1 MRRIIS
7 KSLRAIVGGSLAA
20 CGLSLLLSSNAWS
33 SADYK
38 LETVTD
44 GLNHPWSVA
53 FLPNGEFLVTELGGK
68 LLRLSADG
76 SKKTI
81 IGGVPDTYVAQQ
93 GGFFD
98 IVLHPDFKSNKQVYL
113 SYAHGGPDANGTGI
127 IRATLGKER
136 LENTELIMLVATVK
150 DTPVHYGGRMLFRP
164 DGTLLVTTGDGFEYR
179 EKAQDLSTELGKVL
193 RINPNG
199 VAAADNPFP
208 DRGSPR
214 VWTYGHRNP
223 QGLALNSDTGEIYLH
238 EHGAKGGD
246 ELNILQA
253 GKNYGWPA
261 ITLGVDYSGAHV
273 TPFKEL
279 PGMEQ
284 PAWFWVPS
292 IAPSGLA
299 WYGGTA
305 FPQWHGDLFVGALV
319 NKDVRRLDLEDGKV
333 VGEEILFG
341 EIGERIRDVRS
352 GPDGYLY
359 LLTDS
364 KDGKLIRVK
373 PDE

>member
-1 MRRIIS
+1 MCRIFT
-7 KSLRAIVGGSLAA
+7 KSLGSIVGRSLAA
-20 CGLSLLLSSNAWS
+20 CGLSLLLGSQSW

-44 GLNHPWSVA
+44 DLMHPWSVA
-53 FLPNGEFLVTELGGK
+53 FLPDGDFLITELGGK

-76 SKKTI
+76 SKKTN

-98 IVLHPDFKSNKQVYL
+98 IVLHPDFESNRTVYL

-127 IRATLGKER
+127 IRATLGNTQ
-136 LENTELIMLVATVK
+136 LENSELILLVATVK

-164 DGTLLVTTGDGFEYR
+164 DGTLLLTTGDGFEYR
-179 EKAQDLSTELGKVL
+179 EKAQDVSTELGKVL

-199 VAAADNPFP
+199 VAAADNPFAEQ
-208 DRGSPR
+208 GSPR

-223 QGLALNSDTGEIYLH
+223 QGLALNADTGEVYLH

-261 ITLGVDYSGAHV
+261 ITRGVDYSGAHV

-299 WYGGTA
+299 WYGGAA
-305 FPQWHGDLFVGALV
+305 FPKWHGDLFVGALV
-319 NKDVRRLDLEDGKV
+319 NKDVRRLDLENGKV
-333 VGEEILFG
+333 VGEEMLFG
-341 EIGERIRDVRS
+341 EIEERIRDVRS

-373 PDE
+373 PKE

>member
-1 MRRIIS
+1 MRGIIAKLLS
-7 KSLRAIVGGSLAA
+7 TIMGSSLVAFT
-20 CGLSLLLSSNAWS
+20 LSLLLSAQSGA
-33 SADYK
+33 AEYT
-38 LETVTD
+38 LETVAED
-44 GLNHPWSVA
+44 LDHPWSVA
-53 FLPNGEFLVTELGGK
+53 FLPNGEFLIAELGGR

-76 SKKTI
+76 SKKTNI
-81 IGGVPDTYVAQQ
+81 DGVPDTYVAQQ

-98 IVLHPDFKSNKQVYL
+98 IVLHPDFETNNTVYL

-127 IRATLGKER
+127 IRATLAETK
-136 LENTELIMLVATVK
+136 LENSELILLVATVK

-164 DGTLLVTTGDGFEYR
+164 DGTLLLTTGDGFDYR
-179 EKAQDLSTELGKVL
+179 EKAQDINTELGKVL

-199 VAAADNPFP
+199 SAASDNPFAEQ
-208 DRGSPR
+208 GSPR

-223 QGLALNSDTGEIYLH
+223 QGLALDADTGDVYLH
-238 EHGAKGGD
+238 EHGPKGGD
-246 ELNILQA
+246 ELNKLTM
-253 GKNYGWPA
+253 GSNYGWPA
-261 ITLGVDYSGAHV
+261 TTLGVDYSGAHV
-273 TPFKEL
+273 SPFKEL

-284 PAWFWVPS
+284 PEWFWVPS

-299 WYGGTA
+299 WYGGDA
-305 FPQWHGDLFVGALV
+305 FPQWRGDLFVGALV
-319 NKDVRRLDLEDGKV
+319 NKDVRRLDLEDGKII
-333 VGEEILFG
+333 GEEKLFG

-373 PDE
+373 PTD